1 MKKTQDECSKAL
13 TFIKG
18 EKADFFDVSFFRM
31 VIWEINVLF
40 NLQKKKQKTKNKN
53 KKKPLSVGL
62 NFDRGN

>member
-13 TFIKG
+13 TFTKV

-40 NLQKKKQKTKNKN
+40 NLQKKKNKN
-53 KKKPLSVGL
+53 KKNIKKPLSVGL

>member
-13 TFIKG
+13 TFTKG

-40 NLQKKKQKTKNKN
+40 NLQKKTKKKQ

>member
-13 TFIKG
+13 TFTKG

-40 NLQKKKQKTKNKN
+40 NLQKKKKNKTKQ
-53 KKKPLSVGL
+53 KPLSVGL

>member
-13 TFIKG
+13 TFTKG

-40 NLQKKKQKTKNKN
+40 NLQKKKNKTKQNKN
-53 KKKPLSVGL
+53 RSL
-62 NFDRGN
+62 

>member
-13 TFIKG
+13 TFTKG

-40 NLQKKKQKTKNKN
+40 NLQEK

>member
-13 TFIKG
+13 TFTKG

-40 NLQKKKQKTKNKN
+40 NLQKKEKNKN

>member
-13 TFIKG
+13 TFTKG

-31 VIWEINVLF
+31 VIWEINVFF
-40 NLQKKKQKTKNKN
+40 NLQKKKKKK

>member
-13 TFIKG
+13 TFTKG

-31 VIWEINVLF
+31 VIWKINVLF
-40 NLQKKKQKTKNKN
+40 NLQKKTKKKT

-62 NFDRGN
+62 NFDRDN

>member
-1 MKKTQDECSKAL
+1 MKTTQDECSKAL
-13 TFIKG
+13 TFTKG

-40 NLQKKKQKTKNKN
+40 NLQKKEKNKN

>member
-13 TFIKG
+13 TFTKG
-18 EKADFFDVSFFRM
+18 EKADFVDVSFFRM

-40 NLQKKKQKTKNKN
+40 NLQKKKKK

>member
-13 TFIKG
+13 TFTKG

-40 NLQKKKQKTKNKN
+40 NLQKKKKKKK